1 MKIQKMILAGVA
13 LCVTL
18 LLGASCSSDSD
29 DNATPIP
36 DVPEN
41 PLTPGTDQRPDWN
54 QTVVDYTRYDS
65 EMPVVVGIQPEL
77 AQYASEHDM
86 MRATI
91 SGETRAW
98 SAQPLEWETA
108 DGTASYKFLLTI
120 GGNAGEGNITL
131 EYYCDQLHRIFT
143 LSEWRYYDASTTPTE
158 DGQPYI
164 PLFYKE

>member
-1 MKIQKMILAGVA
+1 MKIQKMIMASVA
-13 LCVTL
+13 LSATL
-18 LLGASCSSDSD
+18 LFGTSCSSDSG
-29 DNATPIP
+29 DNVNPAP

-41 PLTPGTDQRPDWN
+41 TLTPGTDQRPDWD

-65 EMPVVVGIQPEL
+65 EMPIVVGIQPEL
-77 AQYASEHDM
+77 TQYASGHDL

-120 GGNAGEGNITL
+120 GGNAGESDITL
-131 EYYCDQLHRIFT
+131 EYYCDQLHRIFIVND
-143 LSEWRYYDASTTPTE
+143 WRSFDASTTPTA
-158 DGQPYI
+158 DGQPYV
-164 PLFYKE
+164 PMFYTR